1 MVALI
6 ILSTSARFGSTYTIL
21 YYTIYNFFF
30 LFKSYLN
37 NKYSDQ
43 CGQSFRKLVYGGII
57 LAFLNFL
64 SLHLRTPLL
73 NSGE

>member
-1 MVALI
+1 MLALI

-21 YYTIYNFFF
+21 YYLQFFF

-43 CGQSFRKLVYGGII
+43 VGQSFRKLVDGGII